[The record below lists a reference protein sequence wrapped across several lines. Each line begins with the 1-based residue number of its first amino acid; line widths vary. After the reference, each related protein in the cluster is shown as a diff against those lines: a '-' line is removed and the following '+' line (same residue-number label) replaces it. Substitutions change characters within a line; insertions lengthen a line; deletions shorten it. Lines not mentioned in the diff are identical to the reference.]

1 MKYFISIC
9 LTILLTCTGHISA
22 EDTLSPSKNT
32 KILRYKFNDG
42 ETIIAQVSHR
52 ALTETT
58 INGTTQHVE
67 TATDSTKS
75 WKITHVE
82 KDGTATLEHL
92 VDHVKMLSRTSGM
105 KAMRWDSDSPEP
117 PPDGYGGVQLGLG
130 KPLSELTI
138 DSCGRVIN
146 RKDFFPS
153 PPSNTGDLMIVPLP
167 DEPVSTGTTWT
178 VPDTVVVDIPSS
190 TGKSVRTR
198 LRYQVT
204 KLKKDLA
211 FIKVDTTVLT
221 PVHDPQTESRLL
233 ERIWSGE
240 IVFDIDR
247 GCILKRSVSVDR
259 RVIGFHGPASSIRY
273 KASREEELISDSK
286 DTE

>member
-1 MKYFISIC
+1 MKYFVSTC
-9 LTILLTCTGHISA
+9 LAALLIYAGSISA
-22 EDTLSPSKNT
+22 EDTTSPSKNVQ
-32 KILRYKFNDG
+32 ILRYKFRQG
-42 ETIIAQVSHR
+42 ETISVRVSHR

-75 WKITHVE
+75 WKITHVD
-82 KDGTATLEHL
+82 KDGNATLEHL
-92 VDHVKMLSRTSGM
+92 IDHVKMMSRTSEM
-105 KAMRWDSDSPEP
+105 ETVRWDSDGSKA
-117 PPDGYGGVQLGLG
+117 PPDGYGGVQLSLG

-153 PPSNTGDLMIVPLP
+153 PPSNTGDLMVVPLP
-167 DEPVSTGTTWT
+167 DEPVAIGTTWT
-178 VPDTVVVDIPSS
+178 VPDTIVVNIPGS

-204 KLKKDLA
+204 KLKKDRA
-211 FIKVDTTVLT
+211 TIKVDTTVLT

-240 IVFDIDR
+240 IIFSIDHGR
-247 GCILKRSVSVDR
+247 IISRSVNVDR

-273 KASREEELISDSK
+273 KASREEELASD
-286 DTE
+286 

>member
-1 MKYFISIC
+1 MKYFVSTC
-9 LTILLTCTGHISA
+9 LAALLIYAGSISA
-22 EDTLSPSKNT
+22 EDTTSPSKNVQ
-32 KILRYKFNDG
+32 ILRYKFRQG
-42 ETIIAQVSHR
+42 ETISVRVSHR

-75 WKITHVE
+75 WKITHVD
-82 KDGTATLEHL
+82 KDGNATLEHL
-92 VDHVKMLSRTSGM
+92 IDHVKMMSRTSEM
-105 KAMRWDSDSPEP
+105 ETVRWDSDGSKA
-117 PPDGYGGVQLGLG
+117 PPDGYGGVQLSLG

-153 PPSNTGDLMIVPLP
+153 PPSNTGDLMVVPLP
-167 DEPVSTGTTWT
+167 DEPVAVGTTWT
-178 VPDTVVVDIPSS
+178 VPDTIVVDIPGS

-204 KLKKDLA
+204 KLKKDRA
-211 FIKVDTTVLT
+211 TIKVDTTVLT

-240 IVFDIDR
+240 IIFSIDHGR
-247 GCILKRSVSVDR
+247 IISRSVNVDR

-273 KASREEELISDSK
+273 KASREEELASD
-286 DTE
+286 

>member
-1 MKYFISIC
+1 MKYFVSIC
-9 LTILLTCTGHISA
+9 LAALLIYAGSISA
-22 EDTLSPSKNT
+22 EDTTSPSKNVQ
-32 KILRYKFNDG
+32 ILRYKFRQG
-42 ETIIAQVSHR
+42 ETISVRVSHR

-58 INGTTQHVE
+58 INGTSQHVE

-75 WKITHVE
+75 WKITRVD
-82 KDGTATLEHL
+82 KDGNATLEHL
-92 VDHVKMLSRTSGM
+92 IDHVKMMSRTSEM
-105 KAMRWDSDSPEP
+105 ETVRWDSDGSKA
-117 PPDGYGGVQLGLG
+117 PPDGYGGVQLSLG

-153 PPSNTGDLMIVPLP
+153 PPSNTGDLMVVPLP
-167 DEPVSTGTTWT
+167 DEPVAIGTTWT
-178 VPDTVVVDIPSS
+178 VPDTIVVDIPGS

-204 KLKKDLA
+204 KLKKDRA
-211 FIKVDTTVLT
+211 TIKVDTTVLT

-240 IVFDIDR
+240 IIFSIDHGR
-247 GCILKRSVSVDR
+247 IISRSVNVDR

-273 KASREEELISDSK
+273 KASREEELASD
-286 DTE
+286 

>member
-1 MKYFISIC
+1 MKYFVSIC
-9 LTILLTCTGHISA
+9 LAALLIYAGSISA
-22 EDTLSPSKNT
+22 EDTTSPSKNVQ
-32 KILRYKFNDG
+32 ILRYKFRQG
-42 ETIIAQVSHR
+42 ETISVRVSHR

-75 WKITHVE
+75 WKITHVDN
-82 KDGTATLEHL
+82 DGNATLEHL
-92 VDHVKMLSRTSGM
+92 IDHVKMMSRTSEM
-105 KAMRWDSDSPEP
+105 ETVRWDSDGSKA
-117 PPDGYGGVQLGLG
+117 PPDGYGGVKLSLG

-146 RKDFFPS
+146 RKDFFLS
-153 PPSNTGDLMIVPLP
+153 PPSNTGDLMVVPLP
-167 DEPVSTGTTWT
+167 DEPVAIGTTWT
-178 VPDTVVVDIPSS
+178 VPDTIVVNIPGS

-204 KLKKDLA
+204 KLKKDRA
-211 FIKVDTTVLT
+211 TIKVDTTVLT

-240 IVFDIDR
+240 IIFSIDHGR
-247 GCILKRSVSVDR
+247 IISRSVNVDR

-273 KASREEELISDSK
+273 KASREEELAPD
-286 DTE
+286 

>member
-1 MKYFISIC
+1 MKYFVSIC
-9 LTILLTCTGHISA
+9 LAALLIYAGSISA
-22 EDTLSPSKNT
+22 EDTTSPSKNVQ
-32 KILRYKFNDG
+32 ILRYKFRQG
-42 ETIIAQVSHR
+42 ETISVRVSHR

-75 WKITHVE
+75 WKITHVD
-82 KDGTATLEHL
+82 KDGNATLEHL
-92 VDHVKMLSRTSGM
+92 IDHVKMMSRTSEM
-105 KAMRWDSDSPEP
+105 ETVRWDSDGSKA
-117 PPDGYGGVQLGLG
+117 PPDGYGGVQLSLG

-153 PPSNTGDLMIVPLP
+153 PPSNTGDLMVVPLP
-167 DEPVSTGTTWT
+167 DEPVAIGTTWT
-178 VPDTVVVDIPSS
+178 VPDTIVVDIPGS

-204 KLKKDLA
+204 KLKKDRA
-211 FIKVDTTVLT
+211 TIKVDTTVLT

-240 IVFDIDR
+240 IIFSIDHGR
-247 GCILKRSVSVDR
+247 IISRSVNVDR

-273 KASREEELISDSK
+273 KASREEELASD
-286 DTE
+286 

>member
-1 MKYFISIC
+1 MKYFVSIC
-9 LTILLTCTGHISA
+9 LAALLIYAGSISA
-22 EDTLSPSKNT
+22 EDTTSPSKNVQ
-32 KILRYKFNDG
+32 ILRYKFSQG
-42 ETIIAQVSHR
+42 ETISVRVSHR

-75 WKITHVE
+75 WKITHVD
-82 KDGTATLEHL
+82 KDGNATLEHL
-92 VDHVKMLSRTSGM
+92 IDHVKMMSRTSEM
-105 KAMRWDSDSPEP
+105 ETVRWDSDGSKA
-117 PPDGYGGVQLGLG
+117 PPDGYGGVQLSLG

-153 PPSNTGDLMIVPLP
+153 PPSNTGDLMVVPLP
-167 DEPVSTGTTWT
+167 DEPVAIGTTWT
-178 VPDTVVVDIPSS
+178 VPDTIVVDIPGS

-204 KLKKDLA
+204 KLKKDRA
-211 FIKVDTTVLT
+211 TIKVDTTVLT

-240 IVFDIDR
+240 IIFSIDHGR
-247 GCILKRSVSVDR
+247 IISRSVNVDR

-273 KASREEELISDSK
+273 KASREEELASD
-286 DTE
+286 

>member
-75 WKITHVE
+75 WKITHVD
-82 KDGTATLEHL
+82 KNGNATLEHL
-92 VDHVKMLSRTSGM
+92 IDHVKMMSRTSEM
-105 KAMRWDSDSPEP
+105 ETVRWDSDGSKA
-117 PPDGYGGVQLGLG
+117 PPDGYGGVKLSLG

-153 PPSNTGDLMIVPLP
+153 PPSNTGDLMVVPLP
-167 DEPVSTGTTWT
+167 DEPVAVGTTWT
-178 VPDTVVVDIPSS
+178 VPDTIVVDIPGS

-204 KLKKDLA
+204 KLKKDRA
-211 FIKVDTTVLT
+211 TIKVDTTVLT

-240 IVFDIDR
+240 IIFSIDHGR
-247 GCILKRSVSVDR
+247 IISRSVNVDR

-273 KASREEELISDSK
+273 KASREEELAPD
-286 DTE
+286 

>member
-1 MKYFISIC
+1 MYAGSIF
-9 LTILLTCTGHISA
+9 A
-22 EDTLSPSKNT
+22 EDTTSPSKNVQ
-32 KILRYKFNDG
+32 ILRYKFRKG
-42 ETIIAQVSHR
+42 ETISVRVSHR

-75 WKITHVE
+75 WKITYVD
-82 KDGTATLEHL
+82 KDGNATLEHL
-92 VDHVKMLSRTSGM
+92 IDHVKMMSRTSGM
-105 KAMRWDSDSPEP
+105 ETVRWDSDGSNA
-117 PPDGYGGVQLGLG
+117 PPDGYGGVQLSLG

-153 PPSNTGDLMIVPLP
+153 PPSNTGDLMVVPLP
-167 DEPVSTGTTWT
+167 DEPVVIGTTWT
-178 VPDTVVVDIPSS
+178 VPDAIVIDIPGS

-204 KLKKDLA
+204 KLKKDRA
-211 FIKVDTTVLT
+211 TIKVDTTVLT

-240 IVFDIDR
+240 IIFSIDHGR
-247 GCILKRSVSVDR
+247 IISRSVNVDR

-273 KASREEELISDSK
+273 KASREEELASD
-286 DTE
+286 

>member
-1 MKYFISIC
+1 MKYFVSTC
-9 LTILLTCTGHISA
+9 LAALLIYAGSISA
-22 EDTLSPSKNT
+22 EDTTSPSKNVQ
-32 KILRYKFNDG
+32 ILRYKFRQG
-42 ETIIAQVSHR
+42 ETISVRVSHR

-75 WKITHVE
+75 WKITHVD
-82 KDGTATLEHL
+82 KDGNATLEHL
-92 VDHVKMLSRTSGM
+92 IDHVKMMSRTSEM
-105 KAMRWDSDSPEP
+105 ETVRWDSDGSKA
-117 PPDGYGGVQLGLG
+117 PPDGYGGVQLSLG

-153 PPSNTGDLMIVPLP
+153 PPSNTGDLMVVPLP
-167 DEPVSTGTTWT
+167 DEPVAIGTTWT
-178 VPDTVVVDIPSS
+178 VPDTIVVDIPGS

-204 KLKKDLA
+204 KLKKDRA
-211 FIKVDTTVLT
+211 TIKVDTTVLT

-240 IVFDIDR
+240 IIFSIDHGR
-247 GCILKRSVSVDR
+247 IISRSVNVDR

-273 KASREEELISDSK
+273 KASREEELASD
-286 DTE
+286 

>member
-1 MKYFISIC
+1 MKYFVSIC
-9 LTILLTCTGHISA
+9 LAALLIYAGSISA
-22 EDTLSPSKNT
+22 EDTTSPSKNVQ
-32 KILRYKFNDG
+32 ILRYKFRQG
-42 ETIIAQVSHR
+42 ETISVRVSHR

-75 WKITHVE
+75 WKITRVD
-82 KDGTATLEHL
+82 KDGNATLEHL
-92 VDHVKMLSRTSGM
+92 IDHVKMMSRTSEM
-105 KAMRWDSDSPEP
+105 ETVRWDSDGSKA
-117 PPDGYGGVQLGLG
+117 PPDGYGGVQLSLG

-153 PPSNTGDLMIVPLP
+153 PPSNTGDLMVVPLP
-167 DEPVSTGTTWT
+167 DEPVAIGTTWT
-178 VPDTVVVDIPSS
+178 VPDTIVVDIPGS

-204 KLKKDLA
+204 KLKKDRA
-211 FIKVDTTVLT
+211 TIKVDTTVLT

-240 IVFDIDR
+240 IIFSIDHGR
-247 GCILKRSVSVDR
+247 IISRSVNVDR

-273 KASREEELISDSK
+273 KASREEELASD
-286 DTE
+286 

>member
-1 MKYFISIC
+1 MKYFVSIC
-9 LTILLTCTGHISA
+9 LAALLIYAGSISA
-22 EDTLSPSKNT
+22 EDTTSPSKNVQ
-32 KILRYKFNDG
+32 ILRYKFRQG
-42 ETIIAQVSHR
+42 ETISVRVSHR

-75 WKITHVE
+75 WKITHVDN
-82 KDGTATLEHL
+82 DGNATLEHL
-92 VDHVKMLSRTSGM
+92 IDHVKMMSRTSEM
-105 KAMRWDSDSPEP
+105 ETVRWDSDGSKA
-117 PPDGYGGVQLGLG
+117 PPDGYGGVQLSLG

-153 PPSNTGDLMIVPLP
+153 PPSNTGDLMVVPLP
-167 DEPVSTGTTWT
+167 DEPVAIGTTWT
-178 VPDTVVVDIPSS
+178 VPDTIVVDIPGS

-204 KLKKDLA
+204 KLKKDRA
-211 FIKVDTTVLT
+211 TIKVDTTVLT

-240 IVFDIDR
+240 IIFSIDHGR
-247 GCILKRSVSVDR
+247 IISRSVNVDR

-273 KASREEELISDSK
+273 KASREEELASD
-286 DTE
+286 

>member
-1 MKYFISIC
+1 MKYFVSTC
-9 LTILLTCTGHISA
+9 LAALLIYAGSISA
-22 EDTLSPSKNT
+22 EDTTSPSKNVQ
-32 KILRYKFNDG
+32 ILRYKFRQG
-42 ETIIAQVSHR
+42 ETISVRVSHR

-75 WKITHVE
+75 WKITHVD
-82 KDGTATLEHL
+82 KDGNATLEHL
-92 VDHVKMLSRTSGM
+92 IDHVKMMSHTSEM
-105 KAMRWDSDSPEP
+105 ETVRWDSDGSKA
-117 PPDGYGGVQLGLG
+117 PPDGYGGVQLSLG

-153 PPSNTGDLMIVPLP
+153 PPSNTGDLMVVPLP
-167 DEPVSTGTTWT
+167 DEPVAVGTTWT
-178 VPDTVVVDIPSS
+178 VPDTIVVDIPGS

-204 KLKKDLA
+204 KLKKDRA
-211 FIKVDTTVLT
+211 TIKVDTTVLT

-240 IVFDIDR
+240 IIFSIDHGR
-247 GCILKRSVSVDR
+247 IISRSVNVDR

-273 KASREEELISDSK
+273 KASREEELASD
-286 DTE
+286 

>member
-1 MKYFISIC
+1 MKYFVSIC
-9 LTILLTCTGHISA
+9 LAALLIYAWSISA
-22 EDTLSPSKNT
+22 EDTTSPSKNVQ
-32 KILRYKFNDG
+32 ILRYKFRQG
-42 ETIIAQVSHR
+42 ETISVRVSHR

-75 WKITHVE
+75 WKITHVDN
-82 KDGTATLEHL
+82 DGNATLEHL
-92 VDHVKMLSRTSGM
+92 IDHVKMMSRTSEM
-105 KAMRWDSDSPEP
+105 ETVRWDSDGSKA
-117 PPDGYGGVQLGLG
+117 PPDGYGGVQLSLG

-153 PPSNTGDLMIVPLP
+153 PPSNTGDLMVVPLP
-167 DEPVSTGTTWT
+167 DEPVAVGTTWT
-178 VPDTVVVDIPSS
+178 VPDTIVVDIPGS

-204 KLKKDLA
+204 KLKKDRA
-211 FIKVDTTVLT
+211 TIKVDTTVLT

-240 IVFDIDR
+240 IIFSIDHGR
-247 GCILKRSVSVDR
+247 IISRSVNVDR

-273 KASREEELISDSK
+273 KASREEELASD
-286 DTE
+286 

>member
-1 MKYFISIC
+1 MKYFVSIC
-9 LTILLTCTGHISA
+9 LAALLIYAGSISA
-22 EDTLSPSKNT
+22 EDTTSPSKNVQ
-32 KILRYKFNDG
+32 ILRYKFRQG
-42 ETIIAQVSHR
+42 ETISVRVSHR

-75 WKITHVE
+75 WKITHVD
-82 KDGTATLEHL
+82 KDGNATLEHL
-92 VDHVKMLSRTSGM
+92 IDHVKMMSRTSEM
-105 KAMRWDSDSPEP
+105 ETVRWDSDGSKA
-117 PPDGYGGVQLGLG
+117 PPDGYGGVQLSLG

-153 PPSNTGDLMIVPLP
+153 PPSNTGDLMVVPLP
-167 DEPVSTGTTWT
+167 DEPVAIGATWT
-178 VPDTVVVDIPSS
+178 VPDTIVVDIPGG
-190 TGKSVRTR
+190 TGKPVRTR

-204 KLKKDLA
+204 ELKKDRA
-211 FIKVDTTVLT
+211 TIKVDTTVLT

-240 IVFDIDR
+240 IIFSIDHGR
-247 GCILKRSVSVDR
+247 IISRSVNVDR

-273 KASREEELISDSK
+273 KASREEELASD
-286 DTE
+286 

>member
-1 MKYFISIC
+1 MKYFVSIC
-9 LTILLTCTGHISA
+9 LAALLIYAGSISA
-22 EDTLSPSKNT
+22 EDTTSPSKNVQ
-32 KILRYKFNDG
+32 ILRYKFRQG
-42 ETIIAQVSHR
+42 ETISVRVSHR

-75 WKITHVE
+75 WKITHVD
-82 KDGTATLEHL
+82 KDGNATLEHL
-92 VDHVKMLSRTSGM
+92 IDHVKMMSRTSEM
-105 KAMRWDSDSPEP
+105 ETVRWDSDGSKA
-117 PPDGYGGVQLGLG
+117 PPDGYGGVKLSLG

-153 PPSNTGDLMIVPLP
+153 PPSNTGDLMVVPLP
-167 DEPVSTGTTWT
+167 DEPVAIGTTWT
-178 VPDTVVVDIPSS
+178 VPDTIVVNIPGS

-204 KLKKDLA
+204 KLKKDRA
-211 FIKVDTTVLT
+211 TIKVDTTVLT

-240 IVFDIDR
+240 IIFSIDHGR
-247 GCILKRSVSVDR
+247 IISRSVNVDR

-273 KASREEELISDSK
+273 KASREEELAPD
-286 DTE
+286 

>member
-1 MKYFISIC
+1 MKYFVSIC
-9 LTILLTCTGHISA
+9 LAALLIYAGSISA
-22 EDTLSPSKNT
+22 EDTTSPSKNVQ
-32 KILRYKFNDG
+32 ILRYKFRQG
-42 ETIIAQVSHR
+42 ETISVRVSHR

-75 WKITHVE
+75 WKITHVD
-82 KDGTATLEHL
+82 KDGNATLEHL
-92 VDHVKMLSRTSGM
+92 IDHVKMMSRTSEM
-105 KAMRWDSDSPEP
+105 ETVRWDSDGSKA
-117 PPDGYGGVQLGLG
+117 PPDGYGGVQLSLG

-153 PPSNTGDLMIVPLP
+153 PPSNTGDLMVVPLP
-167 DEPVSTGTTWT
+167 DEPVAIGTTWT
-178 VPDTVVVDIPSS
+178 VPDTIVVDIPGS

-204 KLKKDLA
+204 KLKKDRA
-211 FIKVDTTVLT
+211 TIKVDTTVLT

-240 IVFDIDR
+240 IIFSIDHGR
-247 GCILKRSVSVDR
+247 IISRSVNVDR

-273 KASREEELISDSK
+273 KASREEELAPD
-286 DTE
+286 

>member
-1 MKYFISIC
+1 MKYFVSTC
-9 LTILLTCTGHISA
+9 LAALLIYAGSISA
-22 EDTLSPSKNT
+22 EDTTSPSKNVQ
-32 KILRYKFNDG
+32 ILRYKFRQG
-42 ETIIAQVSHR
+42 ETISVRVSHR

-75 WKITHVE
+75 WKITHVD
-82 KDGTATLEHL
+82 KDGNATLEHL
-92 VDHVKMLSRTSGM
+92 IDHVKMMSRTSEM
-105 KAMRWDSDSPEP
+105 ETVRWDSDGSKA
-117 PPDGYGGVQLGLG
+117 PPDGYGGVQLSLG

-153 PPSNTGDLMIVPLP
+153 PPSNTGDLMVVPLP
-167 DEPVSTGTTWT
+167 DEPVAIGTTWT
-178 VPDTVVVDIPSS
+178 VPDTIVVNIPGS

-204 KLKKDLA
+204 KLKKDRA
-211 FIKVDTTVLT
+211 TIKVDTTVLT

-240 IVFDIDR
+240 IIFSIDHGR
-247 GCILKRSVSVDR
+247 IISRSVNVDR

-273 KASREEELISDSK
+273 KASREEELAPD
-286 DTE
+286 